1 MKKVFPERK
10 EKYTAEEVIE
20 LTRPNTSFT
29 DDEWLEVDRIMM
41 DFLEGDNPEEE
52 KEKVMKYACRE
63 SLYMIVS
70 GIELEREREERE
82 KASKQP

>member
-20 LTRPNTSFT
+20 PTRPNTSFT
-29 DDEWLEVDRIMM
+29 EDEWLEVDKIMM
-41 DFLEGDNPEEE
+41 EFLKGDNPEEE
-52 KEKVMKYACRE
+52 KEKVRKYACRE

-70 GIELEREREERE
+70 GIELKRG
-82 KASKQP
+82 KKSKQP